1 MSFKEYQKQKV
12 NELLEYSTDYSK
24 IRFKYN
30 ESEAI
35 DDILKYYLK
44 EKGIDP
50 RRIHKTLQ
58 ESCLTFDD
66 LNYSEPNNESLHEDL
81 LDSGYLLGRINEKH
95 PGSVLGI
102 EFDKVRYFFIGVVAD
117 ISTHIKKELNIF
129 LKL

>member
-12 NELLEYSTDYSK
+12 NELLEHTMNYSK
-24 IRFKYN
+24 IRFKFI
-30 ESEAI
+30 ESETI

-44 EKGIDP
+44 EKGMDP
-50 RRIHKTLQ
+50 RKIHKTLQ

-81 LDSGYLLGRINEKH
+81 MESGYLLGRINEKH
-95 PGSVLGI
+95 PGAILGV
-102 EFDKVRYFFIGVVAD
+102 EFDGIRYFFIGVIGD
-117 ISTHIKKELNIF
+117 ISTHIKKELNLY